1 MIPSTPMQ
9 FINPE
14 PQPVLNEIDV
24 IDRMLTLNEAHILE
38 LGCGAVEKTRLIAEK
53 FKVAKITAVEIDPI
67 QHEKN
72 LLITDMPKTE
82 FKSYGAQDIPEADE
96 SFDVVMMFKS
106 LHHVPAQDMD
116 QALAEIRRV
125 LKPGGVA
132 YFSEPV
138 FAGNFNEIIRLFHDE
153 EQVRSLAFNALG
165 RAVDE
170 GVLELEEEFFFDN
183 VVKMKSFKQ
192 FEAGVL
198 NATFMDH
205 QLDDALLAEVKRRFM
220 NHESEAGFVFQVP
233 NRVDLLVKPI
243 S

>member
-1 MIPSTPMQ
+1 MNSSTLMQ
-9 FINPE
+9 FIHPE

-24 IDRMLTLNEAHILE
+24 VGRMLALNEANILE
-38 LGCGAVEKTRLIAEK
+38 LGCGAAEKTRLIAEK
-53 FKVAKITAVEIDPI
+53 FNVATITAVEIDPI

-72 LLITDMPKTE
+72 LQIVDMPKTE
-82 FKSYGAQDIPEADE
+82 FKSYGAQEIPESDE

-106 LHHVPAQDMD
+106 LHHVPAESMD

-138 FAGNFNEIIRLFHDE
+138 FGGDFNEIIRLFHDE
-153 EQVRSLAFNALG
+153 ELVRSQAFKALG

-183 VVKMKSFKQ
+183 VVKMSSFKQ

-220 NHESEAGFVFQVP
+220 NHESDKGFVFQVP
-233 NRVDLLVKPI
+233 NRVDLLVKPM